1 MGSEEKELA
10 AAMRTSASGLVPPTG
25 LVAGGIA
32 RGRRMKLV
40 RRLQVGASA
49 AAVLAVAGTTVL
61 AVSGGDDGGDRH
73 VTGPAGIATEI
84 PAPPTATAPKP
95 GPTLSAPTG
104 LVPVL
109 PPVLL
114 QNLLQRVPQGLLRS
128 GVTGSDQTAKTSA
141 GIHSA
146 GASVSLVLDDSSGP
160 TLFSVTVRQ
169 DAEKSDESNCP
180 PQDGSTKA
188 TCTDRKMGNGT
199 RVVERQDWVYPAS
212 ADTPANRADGKAGPS
227 GRGPRDWSVRV
238 ERPDGVV
245 VEIREIASRE
255 EKGPI
260 SRETPIFQ
268 MDTLRGFALDP
279 VWRVWIPPEINKI
292 ADNALPVF
300 VRTSSSDA
308 KYEPQPPANTP
319 SGATGGGGTAVP
331 PAEPFT
337 GTWSEHTRGTAPGS
351 ASPSTSTPGPGNGG

>member
-49 AAVLAVAGTTVL
+49 AAVLVVAGTTVL
-61 AVSGGDDGGDRH
+61 AVSGGDDGGGRH

-84 PAPPTATAPKP
+84 SAPPTATALKP
-95 GPTLSAPTG
+95 RPTLSAPTG
-104 LVPVL
+104 LVPAM

-114 QNLLQRVPQGLLRS
+114 QSLLQRLPQGLVRS
-128 GVTGSDQTAKTSA
+128 AVTGSDQTTKTSA

-160 TLFSVTVRQ
+160 TWFSVSVRQ
-169 DAEKSDESNCP
+169 DAERSDEDWCP
-180 PQDGSTKA
+180 PQDGSVKA
-188 TCTDRKMGNGT
+188 TCTDHKTSNGT
-199 RVVERQDWVYPAS
+199 RVIERQDWVYPAS
-212 ADTPANRADGKAGPS
+212 ADTPENRADGKAGPS
-227 GRGPRDWSVRV
+227 GRGPKDWSVRV

-245 VEIREIASRE
+245 VVIREIASPE

-268 MDTLRGFALDP
+268 MDALRGFALDP
-279 VWRVWIPPEINKI
+279 VWRAWVPSEINKI

-300 VRTSSSDA
+300 VNTSSSGA
-308 KYEPQPPANTP
+308 KYEQQPPANAP
-319 SGATGGGGTAVP
+319 SGPTGGGATTFP
-331 PAEPFT
+331 PAEPFV
-337 GTWSEHTRGTAPGS
+337 GTWSQHTRDNVPGS
-351 ASPSTSTPGPGNGG
+351 ASPSTSTPGPGSGG